1 MNGVILPQYLEAM
14 GYNNPDMLC
23 DEMDDSLS
31 TRYCFRELFLFV
43 YILKLVA
50 TLYGLV
56 AFLLRSSSHLPK
68 WLM

>member
-43 YILKLVA
+43 YILK
-50 TLYGLV
+50 
-56 AFLLRSSSHLPK
+56 
-68 WLM
+68 